1 MNSNIIYCVIAV
13 VIVWY
18 VFVGRTSSKKSSVET
33 HKSCPLVDYQEDIND
48 FGTATARSH
57 LQERAARIK
66 KAVAEC
72 QKLDDCPLKEMQKQ
86 VWNFHNNLSPHASS
100 QGPITGIESGVEYAS
115 PDQI

>member
-18 VFVGRTSSKKSSVET
+18 VFVGRTSKKISIEA
-33 HKSCPLVDYQEDIND
+33 HKSCPLVDYQEDINE
-48 FGTATARSH
+48 FSTATARSH
-57 LQERAARIK
+57 LQERATRIK

-86 VWNFHNNLSPHASS
+86 VWNFHNNISPHASS

-115 PDQI
+115 LD